1 MAHTVLA
8 ISLSSTVHSYP
19 FSPIQL
25 YYNPYRREQASL
37 KLLLGPTSQ
46 TNLTAAFHRGVKG
59 DFSNHKWFLNNQIR
73 LKWCYET
80 LHNLQMRIICKSG
93 RTQAEIYS
101 EMDFFFFFTVYTG
114 LKNLCISHSLTMYP
128 YLPLT
133 GKAELP
139 QTSGLHAEHML
150 TQNPWKN
157 CDSCPETIFLKFTV
171 LRTATIS
178 TLTSSPQEGKELR
191 DWIHAQQ
198 TVTQRVDLCLDKTT
212 FLYYCY

>member
-46 TNLTAAFHRGVKG
+46 TNLTGAFHRGVKG

-101 EMDFFFFFTVYTG
+101 EMDFFFF
-114 LKNLCISHSLTMYP
+114 HSLHRLKKLMYFSFSHHVP
-128 YLPLT
+128 IFTSNWESRAPTDQWSPCRAYVNTKSLE
-133 GKAELP
+133 ELW
-139 QTSGLHAEHML
+139 QLSWNYILEIHSVENSNHLYSYFESSG
-150 TQNPWKN
+150 
-157 CDSCPETIFLKFTV
+157 
-171 LRTATIS
+171 
-178 TLTSSPQEGKELR
+178 G
-191 DWIHAQQ
+191 
-198 TVTQRVDLCLDKTT
+198 
-212 FLYYCY
+212 